1 MAPAEAGE
9 RRMQSVILATQIT
22 VEEFYQRRDDLP
34 EGGRWCELVQ
44 GRVVEY
50 TPPDPLHSGVVLNVA
65 KELGMYAMRT
75 GNGYACFDLGLV
87 VGRAPDTVRVA
98 NIAYFVSGPRFAYT
112 DAAFAETAPELVI
125 KLASS
130 ADRRESMHQ
139 RVAECLAAGVR
150 QVWVLDTKVRV
161 ARVHRPKGPQQTV
174 PSHETLSGADVLP
187 GFACEVGPLFDVPE
201 W

>member
-1 MAPAEAGE
+1 MGWAEAGE
-9 RRMQSVILATQIT
+9 RRMQSVTPTTGLT
-22 VEEFYQRRDDLP
+22 VEEFYRCRDELP

-50 TPPDPLHSGVVLNVA
+50 SPPDPIHSGVVLNVA
-65 KELGMYAMRT
+65 KQLGAYAMRS

-87 VGRAPDTVRVA
+87 LSRAPDTVRVA
-98 NIAYFVSGPRFAYT
+98 NIAYFVSGPRFAHMDT
-112 DAAFAETAPELVI
+112 AFSEAAPELVI

-130 ADRRESMHQ
+130 TDRRESMSE
-139 RVAECLAAGVR
+139 RVGECLVAGV
-150 QVWVLDTKVRV
+150 QQIWVLDTKVRV
-161 ARVHRPKGPQQTV
+161 ARVYRPQGSQRTV
-174 PSHETLSGADVLP
+174 PSHETLSGEDVLP